1 MGSVVTF
8 TGPAIDV
15 VGVSCFLR
23 TTQGG
28 EKRLA
33 KGPRLPAEFFP

>member
-1 MGSVVTF
+1 MRSVATF
-8 TGPAIDV
+8 TGLAINV

-33 KGPRLPAEFFP
+33 KRPRLPAEFFP